1 MKHQFKSF
9 PVVTQVAAWQA
20 SRVPGDFRHFFVMRD
35 SHFRLNRSEIPL
47 VAEQQRP
54 LREFRG
60 VMVRAGAV
68 ARTTMKQQLALQ
80 PAGFRGDDS
89 RVDDAKGGARPADYP

>member
-1 MKHQFKSF
+1 MASEPRSGRF
-9 PVVTQVAAWQA
+9 PALL
-20 SRVPGDFRHFFVMRD
+20 FFMRQK
-35 SHFRLNRSEIPL
+35 FRLNRSEIPL

-68 ARTTMKQQLALQ
+68 ARTAMKQQLALQ
-80 PAGFRGDDS
+80 PARFRGDDPL
-89 RVDDAKGGARPADYP
+89 VDQAKDGARPADCP